1 MRISSLL
8 VSAVLG
14 LGVRPAQAASAGA
27 EPYNFL
33 FLDANARAVALGGA
47 YTALADDANAL
58 LYNPGGLGLLN
69 GHEATFMHNQY
80 VDELTKEYGGLAYDL
95 GNWGGAGLNVNY
107 LSFNRIAKTRYDL
120 PDGTGLGE
128 FGLSDLAVSMGY
140 GYRVMENLGVGLSY
154 KYLREVIDN
163 LSASGHAADLGVLF
177 RPFQALTLGFSA
189 QNLGPPVRF
198 QGPKEELPVNF
209 RWGGAY
215 RFDLGGFRNT
225 FSADLTKARSGK
237 AVVNGGLESVMF
249 GMMPVR
255 VGYSSRNDAGPGVTA
270 GVGWLHRGMRVDYAF
285 VPYGDLGFG
294 HRVSAAFR
302 WGGTDE
308 APPRRAA
315 PAPAERTSVEESQD
329 KAPAKPKPMTPEKH
343 FEKAEEYIKESSY
356 LDAKAELHEAAKAL
370 PDDDERRIFYYER
383 LGRVSFLQGE
393 ISKAK
398 SSFSEA
404 LRLAVRQD
412 RSGSDVANAYAGM
425 GECLAKENNVS
436 YALKFFSKALEA
448 KPSPKTRKFVQEQLK
463 LLQR

>member
-1 MRISSLL
+1 
-8 VSAVLG
+8 
-14 LGVRPAQAASAGA
+14 
-27 EPYNFL
+27 
-33 FLDANARAVALGGA
+33 
-47 YTALADDANAL
+47 
-58 LYNPGGLGLLN
+58 
-69 GHEATFMHNQY
+69 MHNQY
-80 VDELTKEYGGLAYDL
+80 VDELTQEYGGLAYDL

-120 PDGTGLGE
+120 PDGTGLRGRSA
-128 FGLSDLAVSMGY
+128 SDLAVSMGY
-140 GYRVMENLGVGLSY
+140 GYRVMENLGVGGGY

-177 RPFQALTLGFSA
+177 RPFQALTLVSPPRISGRRSA
-189 QNLGPPVRF
+189 SR
-198 QGPKEELPVNF
+198 GPKRSCPSTSD
-209 RWGGAY
+209 GGAY

-329 KAPAKPKPMTPEKH
+329 KAPA
-343 FEKAEEYIKESSY
+343 S
-356 LDAKAELHEAAKAL
+356 
-370 PDDDERRIFYYER
+370 
-383 LGRVSFLQGE
+383 
-393 ISKAK
+393 
-398 SSFSEA
+398 
-404 LRLAVRQD
+404 
-412 RSGSDVANAYAGM
+412 
-425 GECLAKENNVS
+425 
-436 YALKFFSKALEA
+436 
-448 KPSPKTRKFVQEQLK
+448 PSR
-463 LLQR
+463 